1 MEKILISRCLLG
13 EQVRYDGNDNL
24 SSHPLIQQWH
34 NRWVPLCPEVN
45 GGLTT
50 PRPPAE
56 LQNDGHILTINGDDV
71 SAAFNRGAL
80 HALMLCKQHNIR
92 FAVLKENSP
101 SCGRHKIY
109 DGTFSGI
116 KINGQGM
123 TTQALLEAGVQVFSE
138 NEIDALEQAI
148 LESEAAL

>member
-24 SSHPLIQQWH
+24 IPHPLITTWRD
-34 NRWVPLCPEVN
+34 RWVPVCPEVS
-45 GGLTT
+45 GGLPT

-56 LQNDGHILTINGDDV
+56 LQQDGHIITIEGEDV

-101 SCGRHKIY
+101 SCGRHQIY
-109 DGTFSGI
+109 DGTFSGV
-116 KINGQGM
+116 KVAGQGM
-123 TTQALLEAGVQVFSE
+123 TTQALLEAGIQVFSDQE
-138 NEIDALEQAI
+138 LDALADAVSVI
-148 LESEAAL
+148 ESR